1 MLIAEFSHKG
11 EEIEID
17 DALWQ
22 HDYGQK
28 IQIKGLD
35 LPEVFEVHF
44 AWKDIE
50 KAKVVTGSTIDGV
63 STVDIPNVAL
73 EQRRAITAYVYL
85 SNAVEGETVNTI
97 LMTVNKRKAPE
108 NFEIPEKIDL
118 FHHTVEATAEY
129 QRQAKESEERAAGLS
144 ADAEAWAHG
153 REDHP
158 DQAQDNA
165 KYYAEQ
171 AAKSAAEVPGK
182 TEQAKKDIEAARKR
196 AVSAVTSQQET
207 SVQAVA
213 TEGKKHTDATK
224 KYAETVAS
232 SRQAVEE
239 TAQAVAT
246 QAQEVSQNTQTVANN
261 TNNAAKSA
269 ESAQTSANNAA
280 KSAEGVQGAVDQ
292 ITKNTQDVASLKGDI
307 SNKITKFYA
316 SNQGETN
323 ITDSDNG
330 KIMDMMLYGKSEQA
344 TTNGAQL
351 LDVETAYT
359 DSDVAEINGNKIIF
373 ASIQTSSPDLKRNY
387 GNIEAGTYT
396 VSAKPCLGATSVRIE
411 IYIDGIKKADS
422 FDSKSPMK
430 TFNIESG
437 NLSIKTFSTKPENSV
452 DTVYGGVADLIMCK
466 GDTAC
471 AWEPYTGGV
480 PSPNP
485 DYPQEIKAVENP
497 EVKIYGKNLLN
508 YTSFPDS
515 ATLSGITIKNNNDG
529 SFTVS
534 GVKERQGGV
543 NLQGKKCVIPKGTYV
558 MSGFLNE
565 LYIVISFIKN
575 GVIQY
580 LQKTSKPFTFD
591 EDTEITPYIQA
602 NDDYKNETV
611 TIYPQIEKGS
621 TNTSYEPYK
630 KEQTSTL
637 PYVLN
642 AIPVGSGNNYMDDT
656 GQKWVSD
663 EVDFERGVYVQ
674 RVGTYSFSGNEILKN
689 SATYPAGG
697 NYTEETIRYQYNQ
710 LNDASGSTQSDV
722 VCTHFVNGKYKTNV
736 ACAYNGMVF
745 LFVPSAKFPTAN
757 DFANFLKEQ
766 KEKSVPVKINYIL
779 KTPIETPL
787 TQEEITTYR
796 HFHTNYPVTNV
807 SIASEQ
813 LDGYTVFNYPI
824 SMANG
829 WNYVKQQLNDNRDYI
844 YDMDLQSAEAY
855 VNSEY
860 AVTLTELEV

>member
-280 KSAEGVQGAVDQ
+280 KSAEGAQTSANNAAKSAEGVQGAVDQ

-316 SNQGETN
+316 SNQGETRLA
-323 ITDSDNG
+323 DSDNG
-330 KIMDMMLYGKSEQA
+330 KIMDMMIYGKSEQKKYNGYQLLEHNASEYNFTA
-344 TTNGAQL
+344 TTSYYGLVN
-351 LDVETAYT
+351 
-359 DSDVAEINGNKIIF
+359 N
-373 ASIQTSSPDLKRNY
+373 ASESIK
-387 GNIEAGTYT
+387 AGTYYLRNLENTPT
-396 VSAKPCLGATSVRIE
+396 VLITFLNE
-411 IYIDGIKKADS
+411 
-422 FDSKSPMK
+422 SKGVVK
-430 TFNIESG
+430 QEYLTNKTEKQITFNEDVAYVKYIIQG
-437 NLSIKTFSTKPENSV
+437 LTIGTTYKGTVKLILASISNTDF
-452 DTVYGGVADLIMCK
+452 
-466 GDTAC
+466 
-471 AWEPYTGGV
+471 EPYVGGQ
-480 PSPNP
+480 PSPSP
-485 DYPQEIKAVENP
+485 DYPQEIKSVVNP
-497 EVKIYGKNLLN
+497 TVKIVGKNLLSYASCELGNTSGIDGTLGVNNN
-508 YTSFPDS
+508 YIRSQFVKVCPGKVI
-515 ATLSGITIKNNNDG
+515 TLSAAEGYVTHKIVEYDANNAMVKNNESGTANVITITLNKNTVKARTVVRLKEAGVIPDEKDIQIQLEYGITR
-529 SFTVS
+529 TA
-534 GVKERQGGV
+534 
-543 NLQGKKCVIPKGTYV
+543 Y
-558 MSGFLNE
+558 
-565 LYIVISFIKN
+565 
-575 GVIQY
+575 
-580 LQKTSKPFTFD
+580 KP
-591 EDTEITPYIQA
+591 YH
-602 NDDYKNETV
+602 
-611 TIYPQIEKGS
+611 
-621 TNTSYEPYK
+621 
-630 KEQTSTL
+630 EQTVTL
-637 PYVLN
+637 PYTLN
-642 AIPVGSGNNYMDDT
+642 AIPVSSGGNVTIDGQQYVADYVDVERGKLVQKVGVANQDTFQVVDWSGSGTIAVYDT
-656 GQKWVSD
+656 TARNAASTAGHCMTTISEKYSKNWTAENKIYHFTQPVGQKLVIILPKAITTVEQGEAIRTKGFKFYYELVTPTETD
-663 EVDFERGVYVQ
+663 LTEEEIEAFKALV
-674 RVGTYSFSGNEILKN
+674 TY
-689 SATYPAGG
+689 YPAT
-697 NYTEETIRYQYNQ
+697 NTSVT
-710 LNDASGSTQSDV
+710 SD
-722 VCTHFVNGKYKTNV
+722 
-736 ACAYNGMVF
+736 
-745 LFVPSAKFPTAN
+745 
-757 DFANFLKEQ
+757 
-766 KEKSVPVKINYIL
+766 
-779 KTPIETPL
+779 
-787 TQEEITTYR
+787 
-796 HFHTNYPVTNV
+796 
-807 SIASEQ
+807 Q
-813 LDGYTVFNYPI
+813 LDGYIVFDYPI
-824 SMANG
+824 SLSDG
-829 WNYVKQQLNDNRDYI
+829 WDYVKKQLNDNRDYI
-844 YDMDLQSAEAY
+844 YNMATRTQDIDTQSAEAY

-860 AVTLTELEV
+860 AVALTELEV

>member
-280 KSAEGVQGAVDQ
+280 KSAEGAQTSANNAAKSAEGVQGAVDQ
-292 ITKNTQDVASLKGDI
+292 ITKNTQDVASLKEDI

-316 SNQGETN
+316 SSQGETH

-330 KIMDMMLYGKSEQA
+330 KIMDMKVFGKSSQ
-344 TTNGAQL
+344 
-351 LDVETAYT
+351 D
-359 DSDVAEINGNKIIF
+359 
-373 ASIQTSSPDLKRNY
+373 
-387 GNIEAGTYT
+387 GTP
-396 VSAKPCLGATSVRIE
+396 S
-411 IYIDGIKKADS
+411 
-422 FDSKSPMK
+422 
-430 TFNIESG
+430 
-437 NLSIKTFSTKPENSV
+437 PENPVEIKSV
-452 DTVYGGVADLIMCK
+452 VNPMIKVCGVNLFDQTKVFKNIDIGIRSIVGINCYNIVGNGQSTDRRYYLIECKPNTKYYITFVNSNNNIFIGVADKNYIGIKDVSVFENITSMTFTTGNNAKFIVLNADGTSNICISE
-466 GDTAC
+466 DNA
-471 AWEPYTGGV
+471 AFEPYH
-480 PSPNP
+480 
-485 DYPQEIKAVENP
+485 
-497 EVKIYGKNLLN
+497 
-508 YTSFPDS
+508 
-515 ATLSGITIKNNNDG
+515 
-529 SFTVS
+529 
-534 GVKERQGGV
+534 
-543 NLQGKKCVIPKGTYV
+543 
-558 MSGFLNE
+558 
-565 LYIVISFIKN
+565 
-575 GVIQY
+575 
-580 LQKTSKPFTFD
+580 
-591 EDTEITPYIQA
+591 
-602 NDDYKNETV
+602 
-611 TIYPQIEKGS
+611 
-621 TNTSYEPYK
+621 
-630 KEQTSTL
+630 EQTIQL
-637 PYVLN
+637 PYTLN
-642 AIPVGSGNNYMDDT
+642 AIPVESGGNVTID
-656 GQKWVSD
+656 GQQYIAD
-663 EVDFERGVYVQ
+663 YVDVERGKVV
-674 RVGTYSFSGNEILKN
+674 RNVENVTFNGAENENWELWNADKEKIWSFMFANSLKTFTNESVSKCNRFEFNADESIDRTFWLCSPSGTPSLQIKNRTIGKDITAFKSWLSNNPIDVIYPLRIPIEEELTAEHAQALKEL
-689 SATYPAGG
+689 ATY
-697 NYTEETIRYQYNQ
+697 
-710 LNDASGSTQSDV
+710 
-722 VCTHFVNGKYKTNV
+722 
-736 ACAYNGMVF
+736 
-745 LFVPSAKFPTAN
+745 
-757 DFANFLKEQ
+757 
-766 KEKSVPVKINYIL
+766 
-779 KTPIETPL
+779 
-787 TQEEITTYR
+787 
-796 HFHTNYPVTNV
+796 YPVTNI
-807 SIASEQ
+807 SIGSEQ

-824 SMANG
+824 SMKNG
-829 WNYVKQQLNDNRDYI
+829 WNYVKQRLNDNRDYI

-860 AVTLTELEV
+860 AVALTELEV